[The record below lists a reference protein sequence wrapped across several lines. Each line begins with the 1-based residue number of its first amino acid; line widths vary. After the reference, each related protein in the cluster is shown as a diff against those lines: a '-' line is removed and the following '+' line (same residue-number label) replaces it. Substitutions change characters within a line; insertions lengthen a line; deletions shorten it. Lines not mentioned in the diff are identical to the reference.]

1 MHYKNKGINNLNYSK
16 MDTKKYYEYAA
27 IFSERDVKDSFVK
40 CAASVMDECDD
51 VAILVESQ
59 NGISRIASITNTYED
74 KFPKLKIHENVAGQ
88 YGIDAEATE
97 ILLNIAA
104 IIKDNTRLSIA
115 ESVDI
120 VTAITENY
128 DISHR

>member
-1 MHYKNKGINNLNYSK
+1 

-27 IFSERDVKDSFVK
+27 IFSEEDIKDSFAK
-40 CAASVMDECDD
+40 CAASIMDECDD

-59 NGISRIASITNTYED
+59 NGISRIANITNTYEN
-74 KFPKLKIHENVAGQ
+74 KHQKLQIHRDVAEQ
-88 YGIDAEATE
+88 YGIDVEATE

-104 IIKDNTRLSIA
+104 VVRDNTRLSIT

-128 DISHR
+128 NISHR

>member
-1 MHYKNKGINNLNYSK
+1 